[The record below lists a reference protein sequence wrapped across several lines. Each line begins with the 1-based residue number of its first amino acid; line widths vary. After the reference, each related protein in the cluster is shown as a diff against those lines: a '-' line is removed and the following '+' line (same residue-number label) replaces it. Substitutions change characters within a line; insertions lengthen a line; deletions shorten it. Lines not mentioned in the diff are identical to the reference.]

1 MKTDN
6 ISFDYFW
13 IILAVFVLG
22 VFAIGLGLNVLL
34 CQKCTET
41 NETLTPEE
49 PLIVEEFT
57 LFSPVG
63 KVLEEDVQP
72 DDPCQGFQDYIDN
85 PKECFLHYLVGR
97 PDALP
102 YEVVI
107 YLAPDGDVRWMKWEK
122 EGGQK

>member
-1 MKTDN
+1 MKTDD

-22 VFAIGLGLNVLL
+22 VFAVGLGLNALL

-85 PKECFLHYLVGR
+85 PKECFLHYLVGE
-97 PDALP
+97 PDPLP
-102 YEVVI
+102 YEVVV
-107 YLAPDGDVRWMKWEK
+107 YLAPDGSVRWMTWKK
-122 EGGQK
+122 EGEQK